1 MTNAMDWKGVAGRSW
16 ADEWRRTDRS
26 FGPLTA
32 ALMARIAQQPGRRVL
47 DIGCGAGELALGM
60 AAARPDA
67 EVRGLD
73 ISPELLAAASGRANL
88 PNLRFDFA
96 DAAQWRDPA
105 FVPDLMVSRHGVM
118 FFDDPAAAFDHLAAV
133 STPDARL
140 VFSCFRSNTLNS
152 WAGEVG
158 RIVAEE
164 MGTGASANPHAPGP
178 FAFADPVRVESIL
191 SGSWQDIA
199 FEPVDFAYL
208 AGEGDDPVADAIA
221 FTSRIGPFAAAMRE
235 ATPAV
240 QARLGKRIEALMA
253 AHRHGNQ
260 VVFSAAA
267 WIVSAR
273 RKAPAD
279 QGRGGL

>member
-32 ALMARIAQQPGRRVL
+32 QLMARIAQEPGCRVL
-47 DIGCGAGELALGM
+47 DIGCGAGELSLGI

-67 EVRGLD
+67 EVRGMD
-73 ISPELLAAASGRANL
+73 ISPELLAAANGRATL
-88 PNLRFDFA
+88 PNVRFELA
-96 DAAQWRDPA
+96 DASQWSDPA

-133 STPDARL
+133 SAPDARL
-140 VFSCFRSNTLNS
+140 VFSCFRSNTLNG
-152 WAGEVG
+152 WASEVG

-164 MGTGASANPHAPGP
+164 MGAVGSANPHAPGP

-199 FEPVDFAYL
+199 FDPVDFTYL
-208 AGEGDDPVADAIA
+208 AGEGEDPVADAMA
-221 FTSRIGPFAAAMRE
+221 FTRRIGPFAAAMRE

-240 QARLGKRIEALMA
+240 QERLSHRILALME
-253 AHRHGNQ
+253 AHRSGNQ
-260 VVFSAAA
+260 VTFSAAA

-273 RKAPAD
+273 RKAPAE
-279 QGRGGL
+279 